1 LKKFKYKGGE
11 KYMTTVVNNP
21 PPSND
26 SSGGIG
32 TIIGLIVLI
41 VAVYLFFVYGLPAI
55 QNVQLGTP
63 QIKINMP
70 SKIDVNVQPAK

>member
-1 LKKFKYKGGE
+1 
-11 KYMTTVVNNP
+11 MTTVVNNP

-32 TIIGLIVLI
+32 MIIGLIVLI

-63 QIKINMP
+63 QIKINVP